1 MTDDTLI
8 FYHAPN
14 TRSSAVAV
22 LLEELGAPHE
32 RRVLDMKAGEQ
43 RQPAFLAINPM
54 GKVPTI
60 VHRGALVSEQ
70 AAIFIYLA
78 DLFPQA
84 GLTPR
89 IEDADRGPYLRWLAF
104 YGSSFEP
111 AIVDRAMQR
120 EPAPLATSP
129 YGSYDLVLETLTGQ
143 LRANPFIAGARLTA
157 ADILWGV
164 ALRWVTGFKLIPAT
178 PEVTAYVDRI
188 AGRPSV
194 GVMEALDARLAAEQA
209 ASGP

>member
-1 MTDDTLI
+1 MTDDSLI
-8 FYHAPN
+8 FYHAPH

-32 RRVLDMKAGEQ
+32 RRVLNVKAGEQ

-54 GKVPTI
+54 GKVPAI

-89 IEDADRGPYLRWLAF
+89 IADPDRGPYLRWLAF

-111 AIVDRAMQR
+111 AILDRAMQR

-129 YGSYDLVLETLTGQ
+129 YGSYDLVLETLGAQ
-143 LRANPFIAGARLTA
+143 LRANAFIAGPRLTA

-164 ALRWVTGFKLIPAT
+164 ALRWVTGFKLIPVT
-178 PEVTAYVDRI
+178 PEITAYVDRI

-209 ASGP
+209 TGGP

>member
-1 MTDDTLI
+1 MTDDALI

-14 TRSSAVAV
+14 TRSSGVAV

-32 RRVLDMKAGEQ
+32 RRVVDMKAGEQ

-54 GKVPTI
+54 GKVPAI

-70 AAIFIYLA
+70 TAVFIYLA

-84 GLTPR
+84 GLTPA
-89 IEDADRGPYLRWLAF
+89 IGDADRGPYLRWLAF

-111 AIVDRAMQR
+111 AVVDRAMKR

-129 YGSYDLVLETLTGQ
+129 YGSYDLVLDTLTAQ
-143 LRANPFIAGARLTA
+143 LRGSPFIAGARMTA
-157 ADILWGV
+157 ADILWGL
-164 ALRWVTGFKLIPAT
+164 ALRWITRFKLIPEL
-178 PEVTAYVDRI
+178 PEVTAYI
-188 AGRPSV
+188 AKIASRPSV
-194 GVMEALDARLAAEQA
+194 GVVEALDAQLAMEQA
-209 ASGP
+209 AAGA